1 VTSPVLLALVAF
13 AAFAAAADPT
23 DAVKEELV
31 GDSGSGEEWSVGV
44 LDLVVLAA
52 LAYGGYHYFFGGPSS
67 SDLAADAASSYT
79 IQPSMAPATA
89 AASSSS
95 SQDKGFISKM
105 KHSKRRMV
113 AFYGS
118 QTGTAEEYASRL
130 AKEGQKYGMR
140 GVVADPEECDMEDLT
155 QLKDVEKTLDGEC
168 LAVFCLATYGEG
180 DPTDNAQEFFDWL
193 QQGGG
198 DMSGMKYAV
207 FGLGNKTYEHF
218 NAMAIYVDKRLEEL
232 GAVRI
237 HPIGLGDDDA
247 NLEDDFI
254 TWKEAFWKSTCQ
266 EFNLEFLGEDFS
278 MRQYEETV
286 LKEGDYKPE
295 RVFSGEIARLRSYV
309 TQRPPFDVKNPYM
322 SPIKVNR
329 NLHSDESDRYC
340 MHLEL
345 DISGSRIRY
354 DAGDHVAIYPKND
367 EELVRKIGDLLSI
380 DLDTVFTMRA
390 TDEDATRKN
399 PFPCPTTY
407 RTALSHYVDITA
419 IPRTHVLFEL
429 SKYTEDPDEKA
440 KLELM
445 SQTTPEG
452 KDLYAKWV
460 VESCR
465 HITHILEDMPH
476 CKPPIDHIME
486 LLPRL
491 QARFY
496 SISSSSRVHPTSIHV
511 TAVVVEYD
519 TPTGRRNKGVATTW
533 LKPMIPQV
541 TMKEKAVEKEA
552 ETDSG
557 NISEESASEEVMTY
571 SKVPIY
577 VRRSQFRLPNRPLT
591 PVIMVGP
598 GTGLAPFRG
607 FIQERSWQKSEG
619 KEVGETHFYFGC
631 RNRNIDFIYQ
641 EELERFVESGV
652 LTLHTAFSRDQAHKV
667 YVTHLLRENAAHIWK
682 LIGEDNGHFY
692 ICGDAKLMAKDVYNI
707 LVDIIKNHGGKSE
720 EEALAYIKKMETQKR
735 YSADVWS

>member
-1 VTSPVLLALVAF
+1 MLLAMMSCW
-13 AAFAAAADPT
+13 AAASDSCCAGKEAAEAAEAAAAD
-23 DAVKEELV
+23 
-31 GDSGSGEEWSVGV
+31 GEWSVGI
-44 LDLVVLAA
+44 LDLVVLAG
-52 LAYGGYHYFFGGPSS
+52 LAYAGYYYFLGGSS
-67 SDLAADAASSYT
+67 QNGSDDAANSYV
-79 IQPSMAPATA
+79 IQPTAAPASMT
-89 AASSSS
+89 SSAEN
-95 SQDKGFISKM
+95 KGFISKM

-118 QTGTAEEYASRL
+118 QTGTAEEYAHRL

-155 QLKDVEKTLDGEC
+155 QLKDVEKTLESGEC

-193 QQGGG
+193 QGGG
-198 DMSGMKYAV
+198 DDMSGMKYAV

-232 GAVRI
+232 GAIRV

-254 TWKEAFWKSTCQ
+254 TWKEAFWKSTCK
-266 EFNLEFLGEDFS
+266 EFDLEFLGEDFS
-278 MRQYEETV
+278 MRQYEQTI
-286 LKEGDYKPE
+286 LKDGDYKPE

-322 SPIKVNR
+322 APIKVNR
-329 NLHSDESDRYC
+329 NLHADNSDRYC

-345 DISGSRIRY
+345 DVTGSRIRY

-367 EELVRKIGDLLSI
+367 EALVTRIGELLDI

-407 RTALSHYVDITA
+407 RTALSFYVDITA
-419 IPRTHVLFEL
+419 IPRTHVLTEL
-429 SKYTEDPDEKA
+429 AKYTSDPDEKA
-440 KLELM
+440 RLELM

-460 VESCR
+460 VEACR
-465 HITHILEDMPH
+465 HLTHILEDMPN

-496 SISSSSRVHPTSIHV
+496 SISSSSRVHPNSIHV

-519 TPTGRRNKGVATTW
+519 TPTGRKNKGVATTW
-533 LKPMIPQV
+533 LKPMIPAGQD
-541 TMKEKAVEKEA
+541 A
-552 ETDSG
+552 
-557 NISEESASEEVMTY
+557 Y

-607 FIQERSWQKSEG
+607 FIQERAWQKSEG

-631 RNRNIDFIYQ
+631 RNKAIDFIYQ
-641 EELERFVESGV
+641 EEMEAFVESGV
-652 LTLHTAFSRDQAHKV
+652 LTLHTAFSRDQAHKI
-667 YVTHLLRENAAHIWK
+667 YVTHLLRENAADIWK
-682 LIGEDNGHFY
+682 LIGEENGHFY
-692 ICGDAKLMAKDVYNI
+692 ICGDAKMMARDVYNI
-707 LVDIIKNHGGKSE
+707 LVDDVIQKHGGKTE
-720 EEALAYIKKMETQKR
+720 EEAQAYIKKMETQKR